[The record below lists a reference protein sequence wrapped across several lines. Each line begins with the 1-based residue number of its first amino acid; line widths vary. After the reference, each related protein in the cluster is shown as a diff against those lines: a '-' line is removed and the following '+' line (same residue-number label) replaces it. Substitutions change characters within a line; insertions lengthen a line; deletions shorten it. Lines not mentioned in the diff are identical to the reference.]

1 MLYKLTCSRPQ
12 HHYCLMYKIIGA
24 DQKEYGPVSTEQL
37 RQWVGEGRVNA
48 QTRARAEGE
57 SEWKPLSSFPEFADV
72 LRTTSA
78 ATPSLPPGGAGGAP
92 PETVLARDYNL
103 DIGYCISRS
112 WELLKQNFWP
122 VVGISLLI
130 MVISGVINQVLG
142 LASGPV
148 FRGIFLNHRITPGGM
163 SIIFGTSL
171 LGSPIY
177 TLLMGGLFKY
187 YLKLIRAEGATIA
200 DAFSGFGPQ
209 AGQLILLGLVNGF
222 LTTLAYLLCVLP
234 GIYVSISWIFALP
247 LVVDRNI
254 HFWDAMELSRKVV
267 SKHWFIVFAFLLVVG
282 LLAVCGAIA
291 CCVGIF
297 VTIPLASVAIMYAY
311 EDIFGQKAA

>member
-1 MLYKLTCSRPQ
+1 
-12 HHYCLMYKIIGA
+12 MYKIIGA

-37 RQWVGEGRVNA
+37 RQWVTEGRLNA
-48 QTRARAEGE
+48 QTQARAEGE
-57 SEWKPLSSFPEFADV
+57 TEWKPLSAFPEFADV
-72 LRTTSA
+72 LRTVPAPTA
-78 ATPSLPPGGAGGAP
+78 SLPGAGSGGAP
-92 PETVLARDYNL
+92 VELVLARDFSL

-112 WELLKQNFWP
+112 WELVKRNFWP

-130 MVISGVINQVLG
+130 MIISGVINQVLG

-148 FRGIFLNHRITPGGM
+148 FRRIILQHSVTPGGI

-171 LGSPIY
+171 LGSPVY
-177 TLLMGGLFKY
+177 SLLMGGLFKY
-187 YLKLIRAEGATIA
+187 YLKLIRAEGPTIA
-200 DAFSGFGPQ
+200 DAFSGFGPL

-234 GIYVSISWIFALP
+234 GIYVSVSWIFALP
-247 LVVDRNI
+247 LVIDR
-254 HFWDAMELSRKVV
+254 HLPFWDAMELSRKVV
-267 SKHWFIVFAFLLVVG
+267 SKHWFIVFALLLVVA
-282 LLAVCGAIA
+282 LLSICGAIA

-297 VTIPLASVAIMYAY
+297 VTIPIASVAIMYAY